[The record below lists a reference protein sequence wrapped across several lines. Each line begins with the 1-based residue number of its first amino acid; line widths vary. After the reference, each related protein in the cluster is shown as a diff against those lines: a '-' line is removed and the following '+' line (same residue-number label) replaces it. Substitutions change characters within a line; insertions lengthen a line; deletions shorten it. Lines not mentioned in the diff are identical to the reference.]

1 MLNISEVRNE
11 EEALLLAGEIKKKI
25 ENGNDFQELVQEFSD
40 DEGTKNSGGSL
51 VVSDGNAFPEEFEIA
66 LENMEEGQV
75 SNPIF
80 LDTSIHLLKLTSI
93 QTPLPEE
100 YELKKEGIQQSLV
113 EEAANL

>member
-1 MLNISEVRNE
+1 M
-11 EEALLLAGEIKKKI
+11 
-25 ENGNDFQELVQEFSD
+25 Q
-40 DEGTKNSGGSL
+40 
-51 VVSDGNAFPEEFEIA
+51 
-66 LENMEEGQV
+66 EGQV

-113 EEAANL
+113 EEAANLEYIDSIELAAELTYSSNNLEALAKEINMEIKTTNFFSEREAEGLFLSLIHI